1 MLKKI
6 TLTFLLAVCA
16 FAATAAA
23 QNAPIA
29 PEKIAAIKE
38 LTAMMSD
45 GNQIEDTVKAI
56 AGQMDNIRAE
66 TVKSLLD
73 DRKDLTPAERQEV
86 EKILA
91 DSSAK
96 MKNYHERLLQKV
108 DYKAMM
114 DEMMIATY
122 DKMFTLAEIN
132 DLLVF
137 YKTPTGQKLLKQTP
151 VLMAESMKTMQE
163 KFLPKM
169 IEAMKALE
177 REDRRELE
185 QKINA
190 RKPRP
195 KKSNTK

>member
-1 MLKKI
+1 MFKKI
-6 TLTFLLAVCA
+6 TLTILLAAAA
-16 FAATAAA
+16 FIAPAAA
-23 QNAPIA
+23 QTVLVAA
-29 PEKIAAIKE
+29 EKLAAIKE

-45 GNQIEDTVKAI
+45 NNQIEDTVKAI
-56 AGQMDNIRAE
+56 SGELDNIRAE
-66 TVKSLLD
+66 TVKSLLN
-73 DRKDLTPAERQEV
+73 DRRDLTPAERQEL

-91 DSSAK
+91 DSGAK

-114 DEMMIATY
+114 EETMIAIY

-132 DLLVF
+132 DMLVF
-137 YKTPTGQKLLKQTP
+137 YKTPTGQKLLRQTP
-151 VLMAESMKTMQE
+151 VLMAESMKSLQE

-169 IEAMKALE
+169 IEAMKE
-177 REDRRELE
+177 IEQEDRRELE

-195 KKSNTK
+195 KKSNT